1 MIVKFFNRH
10 FINLRSRL
18 KYQKFTFNMTSSN
31 PKIVGIEKANENML
45 DIGEGM
51 KLWVIIYIDYN
62 FPYIRTDH
70 TL

>member
-1 MIVKFFNRH
+1 
-10 FINLRSRL
+10 
-18 KYQKFTFNMTSSN
+18 MTSSN
-31 PKIVGIEKANENML
+31 PNIVGIEQANENML